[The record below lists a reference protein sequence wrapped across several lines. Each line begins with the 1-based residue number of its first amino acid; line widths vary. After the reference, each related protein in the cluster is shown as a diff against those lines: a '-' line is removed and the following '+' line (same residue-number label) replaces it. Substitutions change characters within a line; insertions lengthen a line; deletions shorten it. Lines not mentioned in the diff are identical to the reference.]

1 MKFRL
6 FPALALATALGS
18 TVFLAVQADAQ
29 QGAGARAERQAPPP
43 PREPMKRLSPEDRA
57 AFLDAR
63 IAALHAGLK
72 LTADQEKMW
81 PAVEQAVREGLGKLS
96 SLREQARAQPRPSD
110 MIEGLRRM
118 ADADTARGDAL
129 HKLVDAAQPLYATLN
144 EDQKRRLPLLTHG
157 LDRPMRPMMGERMGP
172 RDDDRGPPRR
182 QGMMGPRD
190 DDRDGRGMPGQG
202 RL

>member
-29 QGAGARAERQAPPP
+29 QGAGARAERQAPP

-190 DDRDGRGMPGQG
+190 DDRDGRGMPGEG